1 MKSLLVVLV
10 LAAVGG
16 ALVYRYVLAT
26 PEARVCS
33 RLVEL
38 CGEEGAAASCE
49 EDFGKVRKAL
59 GPEALER
66 TADCVG
72 GSETCTEAVACMAT
86 GLSRDFVEQIGKGIE
101 RSLEQK

>member
-1 MKSLLVVLV
+1 MKKFLVVLV

-33 RLVEL
+33 RMAEL
-38 CGEEGAAASCE
+38 CDQDRASCE
-49 EDFGKVRKAL
+49 RQYGGVRKAL

-66 TADCVG
+66 AADCLD
-72 GSETCTEAVACMAT
+72 GSETCAEAVACTAT